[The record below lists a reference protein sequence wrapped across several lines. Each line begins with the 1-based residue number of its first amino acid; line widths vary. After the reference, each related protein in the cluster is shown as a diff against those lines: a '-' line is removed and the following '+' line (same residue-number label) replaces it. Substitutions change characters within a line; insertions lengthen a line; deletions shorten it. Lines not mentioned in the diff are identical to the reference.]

1 MRAVGVA
8 GIVVAAS
15 SLLTVTTRTNGAR
28 QPQLVLLITVD
39 TLRAD
44 RLGAYG
50 STLGLTPNLDRL
62 ADQSLVFTAAFA
74 PASSTLPSIAALMTS
89 RYPEELGVLSNGA
102 SVPRRAPRLARFL
115 LDRGWATGAVVS
127 NYVLRRRA
135 GFARGFQVYD
145 ARVREREGWRSVRE
159 RRGADTTDAALRVL
173 DELTARKRP
182 TFLWVHYQDPHGPYV
197 PPEAQRARTLEHE
210 RAAPDGA
217 RELPLATFLSG
228 EGALPRYQEVEGQRQ
243 VAFYRAGYNGE
254 VAVVDGEI
262 GRLLDGLAGRGLLDR
277 TAVVMTADH
286 GESLGEEDYWFA
298 HGERISEALVHVP
311 LLVRVPAIRAER
323 RHDLTSLLDVFPTI
337 AALAGGSPP
346 ETLRGRDL
354 LSDAPAAKAVYVST
368 LDTARVVRR
377 GIVSE
382 GLRYVRWEDVEGAH
396 EQLFRLGRGEPDR
409 AEIEPAAV
417 KLLRSRLVEARAV
430 LYAFD
435 AEPRTALSGDEIE
448 SLAAL
453 GYVAR

>member
-1 MRAVGVA
+1 MRAA
-8 GIVVAAS
+8 GIAGVVVAAS
-15 SLLTVTTRTNGAR
+15 SLLTATTRTSGAR

-89 RYPEELGVLSNGA
+89 RYPEELGIVSNGG

-115 LDRGWATGAVVS
+115 LDQGWATGAVVS

-135 GFARGFQVYD
+135 GFVRGFEVYD
-145 ARVREREGWRSVRE
+145 TQLRDREGWRSVRE
-159 RRGADTTDAALRVL
+159 RRGVDTTDAALRVL
-173 DELTARKRP
+173 DELTARKQP
-182 TFLWVHYQDPHGPYV
+182 VFLWVHYQDPHGPYV
-197 PPEAQRARTLEHE
+197 PPDAERARTLEHE

-217 RELPLATFLSG
+217 RALPLATFLSG
-228 EGALPRYQEVEGQRQ
+228 VGALPRYQEVQGQRQ

-254 VAVVDGEI
+254 VAVVDREI
-262 GRLLDGLAGRGLLDR
+262 GRLLDGLAGRGLVDR

-298 HGERISEALVHVP
+298 HGERIGEALVHVP
-311 LLVRVPAIRAER
+311 LLVRVPGRPAER
-323 RHDLTSLLDVFPTI
+323 RHELSSLLDVFPTV

-354 LSDAPAAKAVYVST
+354 LSNAPPAKAVYMST
-368 LDTARVVRR
+368 LDTAGIVRR
-377 GIVSE
+377 GIVSD

-396 EQLFRLGRGEPDR
+396 EQLFRLGNGEPDR
-409 AEIEPAAV
+409 ADVEPAAV
-417 KLLRSRLVEARAV
+417 RRLRGRLVEARAG
-430 LYAFD
+430 LFAFD
-435 AEPRTALSGDEIE
+435 AEPGPALAAREIE
-448 SLAAL
+448 NLSAL
-453 GYVAR
+453 GYIAR